1 MRKPFKTMVTVDVKP
16 CQDDEIFYDC
26 VEIFTIR
33 ESLLLCV
40 WSLFT
45 IYCNVC
51 KFVQTLPKR
60 KLVQSQ

>member
-1 MRKPFKTMVTVDVKP
+1 MRKPFKTMVIGDVKP

-26 VEIFTIR
+26 VEIFTIW

-45 IYCNVC
+45 VYYNVC

-60 KLVQSQ
+60 KLV